1 MFLFGDDI
9 CMSTS
14 MICLY
19 LLFSTQKCSP
29 MPAGMESFVPSR
41 NSNKL
46 LYCKAAPPFY
56 LPRKFCAC
64 RIESDAAWMGTSASQ
79 MAGVQW

>member
-1 MFLFGDDI
+1 MYVYIYDLSLSFVQHAEI
-9 CMSTS
+9 
-14 MICLY
+14 
-19 LLFSTQKCSP
+19 SP